1 MVTEL
6 QRRFCRSKF
15 FRRGML
21 GVIAEETGCING
33 YKRVWYDCIAAAF
46 EQLPEADI
54 KARLYRF
61 LQCSDLTADDRAE
74 ILQLLKL
81 SCTALTRRQRRQI
94 ASYLEE

>member
-1 MVTEL
+1 MVTAL

-74 ILQLLKL
+74 ILQLLEL
-81 SCTALTRRQRRQI
+81 SSTALTARQRRQI
-94 ASYLEE
+94 HSFLEE